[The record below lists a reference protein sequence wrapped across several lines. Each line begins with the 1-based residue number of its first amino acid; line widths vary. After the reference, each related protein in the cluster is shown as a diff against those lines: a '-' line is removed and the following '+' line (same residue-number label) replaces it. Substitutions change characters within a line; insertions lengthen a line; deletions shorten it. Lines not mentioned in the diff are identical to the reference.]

1 MEEVH
6 FFSRIL
12 SELFLEYDDPFI
24 KSKNLHCFFQKK
36 KKMVSSIL
44 DEGIC
49 TQRHITFLQLSKCL
63 VQKCSI
69 ETQFSQ

>member
-12 SELFLEYDDPFI
+12 SERFLEYDDPFI
-24 KSKNLHCFFQKK
+24 KSKNLHCFFPK
-36 KKMVSSIL
+36 KKMVSSLL

-63 VQKCSI
+63 VLKCSI
-69 ETQFSQ
+69 DTQFSQ